1 MNHTN
6 RIRLSK
12 LSIGLIVA
20 LTAAP
25 AFAQNTTAGVGG
37 QVVGAD
43 GQPVAGAEV
52 TIVHTESGTASR
64 VVTDANG
71 RYNARGL
78 RVGGPYKITVNKDG
92 AGSRSEDDVYL
103 ALDKVSQIDLTIGAE
118 EFETIEVTGV
128 SGTVIFSAD
137 KMGAGSNVTRDQLDS
152 FASVRRDLQDYARLD
167 PRISQTDKERGEISA
182 GGQNTRYNSVTIDGV
197 TTSDTFGLE
206 SNNLPTA
213 KQPISIDAIQEVN
226 LNIANYDVT
235 QKGYTGA
242 NINAVTKSGTNDFHG
257 SLTYVFRDESLVGK
271 RYNRA
276 TGAYTDFG
284 PFEEKTWGVTIGGP
298 IIKDKLFFFAAYED
312 FTQTKTVPDFG
323 PVNSGAGTIVGLSDT
338 LMSQFATVANSTYGM
353 NVGTSQ
359 IPSGFETQVKDALF
373 KIDWNINDAQRMS
386 LRYNKTE
393 QNEPFLPDFGIRSLS
408 LSSHWY
414 NQSKEFETIV
424 GEWFADWSDSFS
436 TEAKVSYRKYD
447 SLPENNSDLPQVTL
461 GFVRRPAVAPNP
473 PHPYATGTVNLVSG
487 TERSRHFNELGT
499 KTTNLYFAG
508 NWYAGDHTLKFGVD
522 YDKNEVFNAFLQDT
536 KGNYTFG
543 CINSS
548 ATVTYV
554 DPAIPG
560 GVVNCSTSSE
570 TVIDAAVLYNFRIG
584 RPTNYQ
590 VQIGAPG
597 FNINDGVA
605 EWSLKNLG
613 LFVQDTWIVNN
624 NLTLSYGVRVDIPE
638 MGDKPTFNAAASAA
652 PGPLTAAGRM
662 TGGFGYNNSET
673 IDGKELIQPRFG
685 FNYTFDSDRPT
696 QLRGGFGLFQGA
708 AANVWLSNPYSNTG
722 IATRI
727 IGCGGSFGVTC
738 TAGTFN
744 PNPATQPV
752 PAGTPPTANVDFLSP
767 DLRQPSVWKANL
779 AFEHEL
785 PWWNMVFGAEYVQTQ
800 VENGIYYR
808 FLNLGNATRLG
819 PDGRSLFYTAQGYNP
834 ACWTTTGGTIT
845 TGATCTGFRTRSGSN
860 AAFNNVLLAEN
871 TNKGR
876 GDNLTISLTRPMTND
891 WAWSLAYSYT
901 EATDVNPLTSSVSNS
916 NWLNRSVFHPNEEV
930 ASRSNYVNRDRFI
943 GSLQWQHR
951 FFGENKTSVGLF
963 YEGRKG
969 KPYSW
974 TYNNDMNGDGV
985 FGNDLMYIP
994 NPGENTVAFRDL
1006 NGNGSGDEEAAFW
1019 AVVNSN
1025 PSLRRHIGGVA
1036 ERNDAFSRWVNTFDL
1051 RVSQEFPGFFDDNK
1065 FIVTLDVLNV
1075 GNLLN
1080 KKWGRTDEIGF
1091 PLNRSFVNYGGIDA
1105 QGRYVYIVPLVTNP
1119 TTLQTRADLE
1129 DFVTRQER
1137 AESQWAAQLT
1147 LKYTF

>member
-25 AFAQNTTAGVGG
+25 VFAQNTSAGVGG
-37 QVVGAD
+37 QVLGAD

-52 TIVHTESGTASR
+52 TIVHTESGTVSR

-78 RVGGPYKITVNKDG
+78 RVGGPYKITVNKEG
-92 AGSRSEDDVYL
+92 EGSRSEDDVFL
-103 ALDKVSQIDLTIGAE
+103 ALDKVSQVDLKIGTE

-128 SGTVIFSAD
+128 SGPVIFSAD

-271 RYNRA
+271 RFNRA
-276 TGAYTDFG
+276 TKSYTDFG
-284 PFEEKTWGVTIGGP
+284 PFEEKTWGGTVGGP

-323 PVNSGAGTIVGLSDT
+323 PTGSGAGTIVGLSQT
-338 LMSQFATVANSTYGM
+338 LMDQFVTQASSTYGI
-353 NVGTSQ
+353 NVGGSQ
-359 IPSGFETQVKDALF
+359 IPSGFETRVKDALI
-373 KIDWNINDAQRMS
+373 KLDWNISDTQRMS
-386 LRYNKTE
+386 LRYNKTK

-414 NQSKEFETIV
+414 NQSKEFETWV
-424 GEWFADWSDSFS
+424 GEWFADWSDKFS
-436 TEAKVSYRKYD
+436 TEAKISYRKYD
-447 SLPENNSDLPQVTL
+447 SEPQNNADLPQMTL

-487 TERSRHFNELGT
+487 TERSRHFNILGT
-499 KTTNLYFAG
+499 KTTNMYFAG
-508 NWYAGDHTLKFGVD
+508 NWYVGDHTLKFGAD
-522 YDKNEVFNAFLQDT
+522 YDKNDVFNAFLQDT

-548 ATVTYV
+548 ATITYV
-554 DPAIPG
+554 DPLIPG

-570 TVIDAAVLYNFRIG
+570 AVIDAAVLYNFRIG

-605 EWSLKNLG
+605 EWTLKNLG
-613 LFVQDTWIVNN
+613 LFIQDTWIVNN

-638 MGDKPTFNAAASAA
+638 MGEKPTFNAAASA
-652 PGPLTAAGRM
+652 PVGPLVAGRA

-722 IATRI
+722 VTTRI
-727 IGCGGSFGVTC
+727 IGCGGSFGVAC

-744 PNPATQPV
+744 PNPATQPI
-752 PAGTPPTANVDFLSP
+752 PPGTPPTANVDFLSP

-808 FLNLGNATRLG
+808 FLNLGDATRLG
-819 PDGRSLFYTAQGYNP
+819 PDGRPLFYTPQGYNP
-834 ACWTTTGGTIT
+834 ACWTTTGGTIN
-845 TGATCTGFRTRSGSN
+845 TGATCTGFRTRARSN

-876 GDNLTISLTRPMTND
+876 GDNLTLSLTRPMTND

-901 EATDVNPLTSSVSNS
+901 EATDVNPLTSSVANS
-916 NWLNRSVFHPNEEV
+916 NWQARPAFNPNEEV

-943 GSLQWQHR
+943 GSLQWQHA
-951 FFGENKTSVGLF
+951 FFGKNKTSVGLF

-974 TYNNDMNGDGV
+974 TFINDMNGDGILS
-985 FGNDLMYIP
+985 NDLMYIP
-994 NPGENTVAFRDL
+994 NPGDNTVVFRDVSAS
-1006 NGNGSGDEEAAFW
+1006 GSPGFGSSADEEAAFW
-1019 AVVNSN
+1019 SVVNSD
-1025 PSLRRHIGGVA
+1025 PSLRRYIGGVA
-1036 ERNDAFSRWVNTFDL
+1036 ERNGAFSRWVNTFDL
-1051 RVSQEFPGFFDDNK
+1051 RVSQEFPGFFEDNK

-1080 KKWGRTDEIGF
+1080 KKWGRTDEIAFSGQGGVS
-1091 PLNRSFVNYGGIDA
+1091 RSFVNFGGIDPS
-1105 QGRYVYIVPLVTNP
+1105 GRYVYIMGAT
-1119 TTLQTRADLE
+1119 E

>member
-6 RIRLSK
+6 RLRLSK

-20 LTAAP
+20 LAAAP
-25 AFAQNTTAGVGG
+25 AFAQNTTAALGG

-52 TIVHTESGTASR
+52 TIVHTESGTVSR

-78 RVGGPYKITVNKDG
+78 RVGGPYQITANKEG
-92 AGSRSEDDVYL
+92 AGNRSEDGVFL
-103 ALDKVSQIDLTIGAE
+103 ALDQVSQVNLSIGAQDLDAI
-118 EFETIEVTGV
+118 TVTGAA
-128 SGTVIFSAD
+128 GPVIFSAD
-137 KMGAGSNVTRDQLDS
+137 KMGAGSNITRDQIDS
-152 FASVRRDLQDYARLD
+152 FASIRRDLQDYARLD

-197 TTSDTFGLE
+197 NTSDTFGLE

-242 NINAVTKSGTNDFHG
+242 NINAVTKSGTNKFRG
-257 SLTYVFRDESLVGK
+257 SLTYVYRDDSSVG
-271 RYNRA
+271 RRFNRS
-276 TGAYTDFG
+276 TNTYTDFG
-284 PFEEKTWGVTIGGP
+284 PFEEETWGFTVGGP

-312 FTQTKTVPDFG
+312 FTQTKTAPDFG
-323 PVNSGAGTIVGLSDT
+323 PIGANAGSTVNLTQTLINQYSTLANTAYGIDVGS
-338 LMSQFATVANSTYGM
+338 
-353 NVGTSQ
+353 SQ
-359 IPSGFETQVKDALF
+359 IPSGFETRVKDALF
-373 KIDWNINDAQRMS
+373 KVDWNISDTQRAS
-386 LRYNKTE
+386 LRYNKTK
-393 QNEPFLPDFGIRSLS
+393 QDEPFLPGFGIRSLS
-408 LSSHWY
+408 LSSQWY
-414 NQSKEFETIV
+414 NQGKEFETWV

-436 TEAKVSYRKYD
+436 TEAKVSYRTYD
-447 SLPENNSDLPQVTL
+447 SLPQNNADLPQISL
-461 GFVRRPAVAPNP
+461 SFPRPTAA
-473 PHPYATGTVNLVSG
+473 AGLLTGNTSLVSG
-487 TERSRHFNELGT
+487 TERSRHFNELDT
-499 KTTNLYFAG
+499 KTTNVFLAG
-508 NWYAGDHTLKFGVD
+508 NWYVGDHTLKFGAD

-543 CINSS
+543 CVNSS
-548 ATVTYV
+548 ATITYV

-560 GVVNCSTSSE
+560 GTVNCSTSAQS
-570 TVIDAAVLYNFRIG
+570 VLDAAVLYNFRIG

-590 VQIGAPG
+590 VQVGAPG
-597 FNINDGVA
+597 FTIDDGA
-605 EWSLKNLG
+605 ANWTLKNLG
-613 LFVQDTWIVNN
+613 LFLQDTWVVNDK
-624 NLTLSYGVRVDIPE
+624 LTLTYGVRVDMPSV
-638 MGDKPTFNAAASAA
+638 GDKPAFNAVASA
-652 PGPLTAAGRM
+652 PVGPIVAGRR
-662 TGGFGYNNSET
+662 TGGFGVRNDVT
-673 IDGKELIQPRFG
+673 IDGKELVQPRFG
-685 FNYTFDSDRPT
+685 FNYTFASERQT
-696 QLRGGFGLFQGA
+696 QLRGGVGLFQGA

-727 IGCGGSFGVTC
+727 IGCGGSFGIVC
-738 TAGTFN
+738 PAGTFSAN
-744 PNPATQPV
+744 PNSQPAL
-752 PAGTPPTANVDFLSP
+752 AGTPPTANVDFISS
-767 DLRQPSVWKANL
+767 DLRQPSVWKANI

-785 PWWNMVFGAEYVQTQ
+785 PWWDMVFSAEYVQTQ
-800 VENGIYYR
+800 VKDAINYR
-808 FLNLGNATRLG
+808 FLNLGDATRIG
-819 PDGRSLFYTAQGYNP
+819 PDGRQLFYTTQGYNP

-845 TGATCTGFRTRSGSN
+845 TGAACTGFRTRGGSN
-860 AAFNNVLLAEN
+860 AAFNNVIIADN
-871 TNKGR
+871 TSKGR
-876 GDNLTISLTRPMTND
+876 GDNLTIGLQRPMIND

-901 EATDVNPLTSSVSNS
+901 EATDVNPLTSSTSNS
-916 NWLNRSVFHPNEEV
+916 NWLNRASFDPNEDV

-943 GSLQWQHR
+943 ASLQWQHA

-974 TYNNDMNGDGV
+974 TYINDINGDGV
-985 FGNDLMYIP
+985 GGNDLMYIP
-994 NPGENTVAFRDL
+994 KPGDNTVSFRDL
-1006 NGNGSGDEEAAFW
+1006 NANGSADEEAAFW
-1019 AVVNSN
+1019 AVVNAN
-1025 PSLRRHIGGVA
+1025 PELRRNIGGVVK
-1036 ERNDAFSRWVNTFDL
+1036 RNEAFSRFVNTFDL
-1051 RVSQEFPGFFDDNK
+1051 RVSQELPGFFDDNK

-1091 PLNRSFVNYGGIDA
+1091 PLNRSFVNNGGIDA
-1105 QGRYVYIVPLVTNP
+1105 SGRYVYVIGST
-1119 TTLQTRADLE
+1119 E